1 MKVSGGVK
9 MERLAK
15 LLYLGIILA
24 IGYFLFPIFTP
35 FLVALVVAI
44 VFDPLIIDLQRRI
57 KVKRHT
63 SAIIVLTIFFI
74 GVFFILYISIS
85 SLVKETIEFVKAVP
99 SSVETFIHEND
110 KVTNMY
116 NNLSDETKQY
126 IMDSSNTLAAK
137 GTEIGSKFA
146 GSLFG
151 FVKNFPTYFIIFIV
165 FMVAVYII
173 AIELPKLK
181 PRFLSLFDRTS
192 SRGKVELALDKLKTS
207 IVGFLKSQII
217 LSILTFIVTL
227 IGLMIIGTDYAI
239 VMSLVVVVVDLL
251 PVLGTGSVLVPW
263 AIYSFA
269 VGNVGQGIGLI
280 VLFVFIT
287 AFRRVVEPKLIGAS
301 IGLGALS
308 TLISLYVG
316 FELMG
321 VIGMILGPILAIV
334 VVTLKEAGM
343 LSFKIKI

>member
-1 MKVSGGVK
+1 

-24 IGYFLFPIFTP
+24 ICYFLFPIFTP

-44 VFDPLIIDLQRRI
+44 VFDPLIIDLQRKL

-63 SAIIVLTIFFI
+63 SAIIILSLFFV
-74 GVFFILYISIS
+74 GVFFLLYVSIS
-85 SLVKETIEFVKAVP
+85 SLVKEIIEFVKAVP
-99 SSVETFIHEND
+99 SSVQTFISEND
-110 KVTNMY
+110 KITNMY
-116 NNLSDETKQY
+116 NNLSDDTKQY
-126 IMDSSNTLAAK
+126 IMDSTNALAAK

-146 GSLFG
+146 GNLFG
-151 FVKNFPTYFIIFIV
+151 FVKNFPTYFVILIV
-165 FMVAVYII
+165 FIVAVYII
-173 AIELPKLK
+173 SIELPKLK
-181 PRFLSLFDRTS
+181 PQFLSLFDRTS

-207 IVGFLKSQII
+207 IVGFLKSQIL
-217 LSILTFIVTL
+217 LSIMTFLVTL
-227 IGLMIIGTDYAI
+227 IGLIIIGTDYAI

-263 AIYSFA
+263 AIYSFV
-269 VGNVGQGIGLI
+269 VGDIGQGVGLLI
-280 VLFVFIT
+280 LFVFIT

-301 IGLGALS
+301 IGLSSLA

-316 FELMG
+316 FELLG
-321 VIGMILGPILAIV
+321 IIGMILGPILAIV
-334 VVTLKEAGM
+334 VSTLKEAGM